1 MILSISFNSNQILL
15 NELLK
20 CFQKAESDE
29 ESKKDSDENDEDK
42 GINWNESGSEHSEE
56 DHPLNSDDPMVR
68 RKYWLLSWRDRKNP
82 KLEERKP
89 LDDKEGEKPESKP
102 QTQHVKNPGHNII

>member
-1 MILSISFNSNQILL
+1 
-15 NELLK
+15 
-20 CFQKAESDE
+20 
-29 ESKKDSDENDEDK
+29 
-42 GINWNESGSEHSEE
+42 
-56 DHPLNSDDPMVR
+56 MVR

-102 QTQHVKNPGHNII
+102 